1 MSPDASRITVEIK
14 NILDDLLKVDLKTFI
29 FRLRLHTESK
39 RKPICQSK
47 LEDKD
52 SMDIAKLM
60 TDHYGSKEAPQV
72 AIQTLK
78 EINQLKLARQLEER
92 ISKYESTNFS
102 IHGYV
107 VAEAC
112 SE

>member
-29 FRLRLHTESK
+29 FHLRSQSHTESK

-78 EINQLKLARQLEER
+78 EINQLKLACQLEER
-92 ISKYESTNFS
+92 ISK
-102 IHGYV
+102 
-107 VAEAC
+107 
-112 SE
+112 

>member
-1 MSPDASRITVEIK
+1 MSPDASRSTVEIEK
-14 NILDDLLKVDLKTFI
+14 ILADLLKEDLKKFI
-29 FRLRLHTESK
+29 FNLRLHTE
-39 RKPICQSK
+39 RQPICQSK

-60 TDHYGSKEAPQV
+60 TDHYGSKEALQV

-78 EINQLKLARQLEER
+78 EINQLKLACQLEKNT
-92 ISKYESTNFS
+92 SKKESTNFP
-102 IHGYV
+102 IHDYG

-112 SE
+112 S